1 MREIT
6 FIEAT
11 REALA
16 AAMARD
22 ATIFVV
28 GEGIGPAGAT
38 STRPPVSMTSTAQNA
53 CGIPPSASAALS
65 ACAPARP

>member
-16 AAMARD
+16 AAMAQD
-22 ATIFVV
+22 PTIFVV
-28 GEGIGPAGAT
+28 GEGH
-38 STRPPVSMTSTAQNA
+38 RPPRRQ
-53 CGIPPSASAALS
+53 LQHDH
-65 ACAPARP
+65 RPL